1 MAKRVLDTTPEPTL
15 TAANTFLPCNM
26 MEEMSL
32 FYDFLVKG
40 IDAEDIFFTLKKAT
54 KHLSLVKT
62 RYRLY
67 LFLEIIFIILLLNT
81 ICSFRLKDILP
92 LTMYIG

>member
-1 MAKRVLDTTPEPTL
+1 MRK
-15 TAANTFLPCNM
+15 TFL
-26 MEEMSL
+26 
-32 FYDFLVKG
+32 
-40 IDAEDIFFTLKKAT
+40 TLKKANEKA

>member
-1 MAKRVLDTTPEPTL
+1 MMAKRVLDTTPEPTL

-40 IDAEDIFFTLKKAT
+40 IDAEDISYFKK
-54 KHLSLVKT
+54 S
-62 RYRLY
+62 
-67 LFLEIIFIILLLNT
+67 
-81 ICSFRLKDILP
+81 
-92 LTMYIG
+92 

>member
-15 TAANTFLPCNM
+15 TAANTFLPRNM

-40 IDAEDIFFTLKKAT
+40 IDAEDISYFKKSYETLISRQDT
-54 KHLSLVKT
+54 LQVVFVFGNHFHYTVT
-62 RYRLY
+62 
-67 LFLEIIFIILLLNT
+67 
-81 ICSFRLKDILP
+81 
-92 LTMYIG
+92 